1 MLCFK
6 SVMKTTLTLG
16 LMMPFDNAEHN
27 ALSFS
32 EQGDLAKYA
41 ETLGF
46 TSLFV
51 RDSPLYSTIEWTIPN
66 E

>member
-1 MLCFK
+1 
-6 SVMKTTLTLG
+6 
-16 LMMPFDNAEHN
+16 MMPFDNAEHN

-51 RDSPLYSTIEWTIPN
+51 RDKMIMHYARHYQKASLTQALN
-66 E
+66 VVL